1 MRFRTSAIIA
11 IALVIPLSIIQ
22 WRSGYA
28 SASLF
33 YALFPGNVVHLRITG
48 GHGGTKM
55 EDAIA
60 PFMAALTNIAAY
72 SILIF
77 GCTRFAK
84 LFKRTT
90 NGAPSKDHWR

>member
-1 MRFRTSAIIA
+1 MKFRAARTAAIIA
-11 IALVIPLSIIQ
+11 TAVVIPLSIVQ

-33 YALFPGNVVHLRITG
+33 YALFPGNVVHLLITG
-48 GHGGTKM
+48 GHGGTKI

-60 PFMAALTNIAAY
+60 PYMAALTNIAAY

-77 GCTRFAK
+77 ACARFGKAV
-84 LFKRTT
+84 KRAA
-90 NGAPSKDHWR
+90 NKESP